1 MPRAFAV
8 VLTVMSITSGI
19 GCSVAQG
26 QWSVGV
32 EVGADRFW
40 GGSQETTAEHRSF
53 RPYRP
58 TTFGLGVARGSGR
71 LRAGVRFQYSS
82 ASLALEGSDALVAAK
97 GVFSVYAAAPELLYR
112 IARLASNELLLQGGP
127 LIEVWSMVDEFE
139 TTRVGVQAALTLR
152 VPLGA
157 RLSAAFT
164 AGAALIPSPFR
175 ADQLDPG
182 FESQALWRRRVAGG
196 LQYRL

>member
-1 MPRAFAV
+1 MYRAFAV
-8 VLTVMSITSGI
+8 GFIALPITSGI
-19 GCSVAQG
+19 WCSVAQG

-40 GGSQETTAEHRSF
+40 GGSQETASEHRSF

-58 TTFGLGVARGSGR
+58 TTFGVAVARGSGR
-71 LRAGVRFQYSS
+71 LRGGIRFQYSS
-82 ASLALEGSDALVAAK
+82 AGLALEGSDALVAAK

-112 IARLASNELLLQGGP
+112 LGRVASNELLLQAGP
-127 LIEVWSMVDEFE
+127 LFEVWSMLEE
-139 TTRVGVQAALTLR
+139 SRTRVGGQAALSLR

-157 RLSAAFT
+157 RFAAAFT
-164 AGAALIPSPFR
+164 AGIALIPSPFTT
-175 ADQLDPG
+175 DQLDQG
-182 FESQALWRRRVAGG
+182 FERRALWRRRVAGG

>member
-8 VLTVMSITSGI
+8 VFTALFFTSGF
-19 GCSVAQG
+19 GCSVAQA

-40 GGSQETTAEHRSF
+40 GGSRETAAEHRSF

-71 LRAGVRFQYSS
+71 LRGGIRFQYSS
-82 ASLALEGSDALVAAK
+82 ASLALEGSDAVVAAK
-97 GVFSVYAAAPELLYR
+97 GVFQVYAAAPELLYR
-112 IARLASNELLLQGGP
+112 LAGVASNELLLQGGP
-127 LIEVWSMVDEFE
+127 LFEVWSMLEE
-139 TTRVGVQAALTLR
+139 SRTRVGARASLSLR

-157 RLSAAFT
+157 RFAAAFT
-164 AGAALIPSPFR
+164 AGIALIPSPFT
-175 ADQLDPG
+175 AEQLEQG
-182 FESQALWRRRVAGG
+182 FERQALWRRRVSAG
-196 LQYRL
+196 LEFRL